1 MMQYEGDF
9 PVPLPDDPQKW
20 SGWSKYKSPNLYE
33 RLCLDPRANPSNEII
48 EEHCRELMRWWQKK
62 LPLKNQPSNPLAQL
76 LRPGLD
82 ESSRYLTEARVEL
95 LDPDR
100 RRQVD
105 SELAAQAN
113 EQAVIELHKY
123 LTFALADGTLTAEE
137 EKSLH
142 RFGGEH
148 GLSEDQIVA
157 YIEAELKDSGA
168 QRVVANAVPA
178 PPQPSVSSEA
188 RREARARRQKSLD
201 PKEDFLRMLRLS
213 GLDSDGMADETRD
226 AFVNMA
232 ENLGIEAEEAEDLV
246 DLYLDEADKM
256 SDPGALPPPRA
267 TVVQP
272 VAKPV
277 AAAGPGATPAT
288 TATSGTTAPEAP
300 VPETDRTRF
309 ANFVNSIEC
318 QMFFIP
324 SGEFSMGSEAVD
336 AGPNERPLTRVT
348 LTRFYMSRFPITN
361 AEYEQFDPTHERKRA
376 PGAGDRHPVV
386 YVSSLDAIKFCQSL
400 SARER
405 KRYRLPTEAEWE
417 YAARGTDGR
426 KYPWGNH
433 DGRGD
438 LANFADRNTV
448 FAWSDREIDDGYP
461 ESSPVGAFPFGASP
475 FGLEDMAGNVWEWCL
490 DYLEAYRGTPKV
502 NPRGAANGAKRV
514 YRGGSWKSRFN
525 SLRAS
530 ARGSNMPNYS
540 CNDLGFR
547 VVCECD

>member
-1 MMQYEGDF
+1 MMQFDGNF

-20 SGWSKYKSPNLYE
+20 DGWSKYKSRNLYE
-33 RLCLDPRANPSNEII
+33 RLCLDPRANPSNELI

-95 LDPDR
+95 LDPNR
-100 RRQVD
+100 RRHLD
-105 SELAAQAN
+105 AELAAQAN
-113 EQAVIELHKY
+113 EQAVIEFHKY
-123 LTFALADGTLTAEE
+123 LTFALADGVLTPEE

-142 RFGGEH
+142 QFGSEH
-148 GLSEDQIVA
+148 ALTPEQINS

-168 QRVVANAVPA
+168 RRVASNVSAPAQAVPD
-178 PPQPSVSSEA
+178 EA
-188 RREARARRQKSLD
+188 KREARARRQKSLD

-213 GLDSDGMADETRD
+213 SLDSIGMADETRD

-232 ENLGIEAEEAEDLV
+232 ENLGIEADEAEDLV
-246 DLYLDEADKM
+246 DLYLEEADKM
-256 SDPGALPPPRA
+256 SDPEVLPPPRV
-267 TVVQP
+267 TVVHQP
-272 VAKPV
+272 ARQATIPTPATPV
-277 AAAGPGATPAT
+277 AAPGADSESA
-288 TATSGTTAPEAP
+288 
-300 VPETDRTRF
+300 RF
-309 ANFVNSIEC
+309 ANYANSAGSQMLFV
-318 QMFFIP
+318 P
-324 SGEFSMGSEAVD
+324 SGEFVMGSDAID
-336 AGPNERPLTRVT
+336 AGPTEKPLTKIT
-348 LTRFYMSRFPITN
+348 LSKFYMSRHLITN
-361 AEYEQFDPTHERKRA
+361 AQYEQFDPSHQRKRA
-376 PGAGDRHPVV
+376 PGAGDNHPVV

-400 SARER
+400 STRER

-433 DGRGD
+433 VGRSD

-448 FAWSDREIDDGYP
+448 FAWSDHEVDDGYA

-475 FGLEDMAGNVWEWCL
+475 FGMDDMAGNVWEWCG
-490 DYLEAYRGTPKV
+490 DFLEPYRGTPKV
-502 NPRGAANGAKRV
+502 NPRGPTAGAKRV

-525 SLRAS
+525 SLRTT

-547 VVCECD
+547 IVCECE